1 MTQQPPAK
9 ATDTT
14 PISNPSTTSAIPATP
29 PRKLP
34 IWRRWHWYKAPLFV
48 LSIFLF
54 ILAITLMKDGA
65 KGLGPLV
72 RDSLQV
78 TNFID
83 AMGFGWLFSYAIM
96 SGSPVAATALAFF
109 DAGAVDQFGAY
120 GMIVGSRL
128 GASFI
133 VLFIGFIYV
142 LRGRNRS
149 TSLSM
154 GLLSLSVA
162 GSMQILALGVGLAML
177 EGRIFDA
184 FQPTAGGGLTGL
196 TDLIL
201 DPISHWLQ
209 TFLPGWALFVIGLG
223 IIMVSF
229 NLFDRCLPEMTLKES
244 GVSAVSQM
252 VYRPWV
258 MFLLGSAVTLISM
271 SVSISLGLLV
281 PLSQRGLVR
290 RENVIPYIMGA
301 NISTFIDTA
310 IAALLLGNPTAFSV
324 VMVEMASLFVVAA
337 IILAVSYTAYERTL
351 LRFVNWVSANNRNL
365 GAFMLT
371 IFVVPLILIFF

>member
-1 MTQQPPAK
+1 MTQQPPTK
-9 ATDTT
+9 APDT
-14 PISNPSTTSAIPATP
+14 PAVSASVTTSASPVAA

-34 IWRRWHWYKAPLFV
+34 IWRRWHWYKLPLFG

-78 TNFID
+78 TNFVD

-162 GSMQILALGVGLAML
+162 GSLQLLALGVGLAML
-177 EGRIFDA
+177 EWRIFDS

-209 TFLPGWALFVIGLG
+209 TFLPGWALFVIGLA

-252 VYRPWV
+252 VYKPWV

-337 IILAVSYTAYERTL
+337 IILAVSYTTYERTL
-351 LRFVNWVSANNRNL
+351 LRFVNWVSSNNRNL

-371 IFVVPLILIFF
+371 IFVVPIILIFF

>member
-1 MTQQPPAK
+1 MSQQPPTK
-9 ATDTT
+9 ATDTPT
-14 PISNPSTTSAIPATP
+14 IPAPTTVTNATL

-34 IWRRWHWYKAPLFV
+34 IWRRWHWYKLPLFV

-65 KGLGPLV
+65 RGLGPLV

-78 TNFID
+78 TNFVD

-162 GSMQILALGVGLAML
+162 GSMQLLALGVGLAML
-177 EGRIFDA
+177 EWRIFDS
-184 FQPTAGGGLTGL
+184 FQPSAGAGLTGL
-196 TDLIL
+196 TDLVL

-209 TFLPGWALFVIGLG
+209 SFLPGWALFVIGLG

-324 VMVEMASLFVVAA
+324 VMVEMASLFVIAA

-351 LRFVNWVSANNRNL
+351 LRFVNWVSSNNRNL
-365 GAFMLT
+365 GIFMIT
-371 IFVVPLILIFF
+371 IFVVPLILIVF

>member
-1 MTQQPPAK
+1 MTQEPPAK

-14 PISNPSTTSAIPATP
+14 PISNPSTTNAIPATAS
-29 PRKLP
+29 RKLP
-34 IWRRWHWYKAPLFV
+34 IWRRWHWYKAPLFIV
-48 LSIFLF
+48 SIFLF

-162 GSMQILALGVGLAML
+162 GSMQLLALGVGLAML
-177 EGRIFDA
+177 EWRIFDA

-337 IILAVSYTAYERTL
+337 LILTISYTTYERTL
-351 LRFVNWVSANNRNL
+351 LRFVNWVSTDNRNL

>member
-1 MTQQPPAK
+1 
-9 ATDTT
+9 
-14 PISNPSTTSAIPATP
+14 
-29 PRKLP
+29 
-34 IWRRWHWYKAPLFV
+34 
-48 LSIFLF
+48 
-54 ILAITLMKDGA
+54 
-65 KGLGPLV
+65 
-72 RDSLQV
+72 
-78 TNFID
+78 
-83 AMGFGWLFSYAIM
+83 
-96 SGSPVAATALAFF
+96 
-109 DAGAVDQFGAY
+109 
-120 GMIVGSRL
+120 
-128 GASFI
+128 
-133 VLFIGFIYV
+133 
-142 LRGRNRS
+142 
-149 TSLSM
+149 
-154 GLLSLSVA
+154 
-162 GSMQILALGVGLAML
+162 
-177 EGRIFDA
+177 
-184 FQPTAGGGLTGL
+184 
-196 TDLIL
+196 
-201 DPISHWLQ
+201 
-209 TFLPGWALFVIGLG
+209 
-223 IIMVSF
+223 
-229 NLFDRCLPEMTLKES
+229 MTLKES

-337 IILAVSYTAYERTL
+337 IILAISYTAYERTL